1 MNNESLYDKFRKFM
15 RSLFYVGIGKS
26 LLIWFLAISF
36 VPLATVS
43 FINYLNTYL
52 GLTVIAERA
61 INTTSQLRL
70 EFINNYFQDIVS
82 FLELQSGTRS
92 NIEFLNNLKKNYD
105 KSNLELKE
113 FINTETWENSTDE
126 KTAELYKIA
135 EKQGYYDIFY
145 IDVDGNILFSL
156 KKQHDLGTNLFN
168 GKYANTLFSNTCIKI
183 FETGNT
189 LFSDLEFY
197 EPSNNDVSG
206 FLGHLI
212 VDNKG
217 NKLGIFAVQIN
228 IDGINKIITDKNIFG
243 ETGEAYLVGKDLLFR
258 SVNRFDSS
266 SIILRDRV
274 DNKKVLTWHD
284 YITHKDDEQYLIN
297 KELGKEEVTT
307 YTNTRGKNVLG
318 LYRNLEYLQDIG
330 VNWAL
335 LEEIEHDEAFAY
347 SKQLSDIAKI
357 AFIVTVI
364 LVSLISILVTNRF
377 VGPIKKLSAWAKQVA
392 IGELVIKRIRAPK
405 NEVGEMVDTFNRLVI
420 SLRSY
425 ADVSQ
430 LAAIGDYSNAV
441 EIRSKDDVLGKSM
454 NQMVESFKDVVKQSN
469 KIAKGDYS
477 ANIVPRS
484 DKDTLGVSLY
494 EMTKTLRETSKEI
507 REQDWLKTGLN
518 ILDGKLSG
526 QKDINKL
533 TNDVI
538 TFLVK
543 QLEAQIG
550 LLYLTENEEYL
561 NLSSSYAFEDTK
573 NKFGKLKFGEGL
585 IGQVAKDKN
594 KILFSNVEKNV
605 PELNYGVN
613 KIIPKYFF
621 IAPII
626 FEDKLIGVIQIGS
639 INQFT
644 ELQQLFLDK
653 CLESIAIAINTTQS
667 HAQVKKLLTQTQ
679 EQANE
684 LTVQQ
689 EELRQANEEL
699 EEQTKALKLSEENLQ
714 SQQEELRVINEELE
728 ARTNDL
734 EIQRDDIRKKNEE
747 LERAQVEIEQ
757 KARALE
763 LASRYKSE
771 FMANM
776 SHELRTPLN
785 SILVLSQLLSENRK
799 EHLNK
804 KESEYARTINSSG
817 YDLLNLIND
826 ILDLSK
832 VESGKLELHIE
843 RLYFDELKD
852 YIDKTFL
859 PLTDEKGLKLDI
871 KINKDVPKYINSD
884 IQRINQII
892 KNLFSNAI
900 KFTSKGNVS
909 LKVFRPKKNTN
920 LSISGLKP
928 ENTVAF
934 AVSDTG
940 IGVSKEKFQAIFEAF
955 QQADGTTS
963 RKFGGTGLGLTI
975 SKSFASILGGE
986 IQLESTEGAGS
997 TFTLFL
1003 PDSISEKK
1011 PDREIKEEKNLISSQ
1026 SYNIKDGEKIQK
1038 KVKST
1043 PEVTVFNDD
1052 RNTIE
1057 KGDKF
1062 ILIIEDDIN
1071 FCNVLYELA
1080 HERGFKCMV
1089 ALDGES
1095 GLHYTDFFLPS
1106 AVILDVGLPGIDG
1119 YEVMK
1124 RLKENPKT
1132 RHIPVHFISASDRS
1146 IEAMKMGAIGYLTK
1160 PVSHEKLIDVFKK
1173 IENIIAKPI
1182 KKILVVEDE
1191 ELVRKSI
1198 VNLLGN
1204 GNVSI
1209 NAVESGE
1216 EAYELIIK
1224 NIFDCLILDLGLKNM
1239 SGFDLLEKI
1248 RKNKKIT
1255 DLPVIIYTGKE
1266 LTKDEDE
1273 RLQRYADSIIIKG
1286 ARSFERLL
1294 SETALFLHQIETEMP
1309 ENKQEMLKV
1318 FHSKEA
1324 ILEGKNILIIDDDM
1338 RNVFAL
1344 SSVLEEEG
1352 VKITIGRNGKEGIE
1366 KLYRNPKVDLII
1378 MDIMMPEMDGYEAI
1392 AEIRKD
1398 NKYKK
1403 LPIIALTA
1411 KAMKEDRDKCIA
1423 AGANDYLA
1431 KPVNTDKLI
1440 SLLRVWLYK

>member
-26 LLIWFLAISF
+26 LFIWFIVISF

-52 GLTVIAERA
+52 GLTVIAEKA
-61 INTTSQLRL
+61 INTTSQLRI

-82 FLELQSGTRS
+82 FLELQSSTNS
-92 NIEFLNNLKKNYD
+92 NIEFLNNLEKNYD

-113 FINTETWENSTDE
+113 FINTETWKNFTDE
-126 KTAELYKIA
+126 KTAELFKIA

-156 KKQHDLGTNLFN
+156 KKQDELGTNLFN
-168 GKYANTLFSNTCIKI
+168 GKYANTLFSSTCKKI
-183 FETGNT
+183 LETGNT

-212 VDNKG
+212 VDNNG
-217 NKLGIFAVQIN
+217 NKLGILAVQIN
-228 IDGINKIITDKNIFG
+228 IDGINKIITDKNVVG

-258 SVNRFDSS
+258 SANRFDSS
-266 SIILRDRV
+266 SIILRDKV

-284 YITHKDDEQYLIN
+284 YITHKDDEQYLKN

-307 YTNTRGKNVLG
+307 YTNFRGKNVLG

-357 AFIVTVI
+357 AFIITVI
-364 LVSLISILVTNRF
+364 IVSFLSILVTNRF
-377 VGPIKKLSAWAKQVA
+377 VRPIKKLSAWAKQVA
-392 IGELVIKRIRAPK
+392 IGELVIKKIRAPR

-430 LAAIGDYSNAV
+430 SVAIGDYSNAV

-454 NQMVESFKDVVKQSN
+454 NQMVESFIDVVKQSN

-507 REQDWLKTGLN
+507 SEQDWLKTGLN

-526 QKDINKL
+526 QKDIKKL

-543 QLEAQIG
+543 QLEAQLG
-550 LLYLTENEEYL
+550 LLYLAEDKKYL

-594 KILFSNVEKNV
+594 KMLFTNVEKNA
-605 PELNYGVN
+605 PELNYGVD
-613 KIIPKYFF
+613 KIIPKYFI

-644 ELQQLFLDK
+644 ELQQLFLNK

-667 HAQVKKLLTQTQ
+667 HAQVEKLLAQTQ

-684 LTVQQ
+684 LIVQQ

-757 KARALE
+757 KAKALE

-785 SILVLSQLLSENRK
+785 SILVLSQLLSENKK

-804 KESEYARTINSSG
+804 KETEYARTINSSG
-817 YDLLNLIND
+817 FDLLSLIND

-871 KINKDVPKYINSD
+871 KISKDVPKYINSD
-884 IQRINQII
+884 IQRVNQII

-900 KFTSKGNVS
+900 KFTSNGSVS
-909 LKVFRPKKNTN
+909 LKIFRPKKSTN
-920 LSISGLKP
+920 LSISGLKY
-928 ENTVAF
+928 ENTVALD
-934 AVSDTG
+934 VSDTG
-940 IGVSKEKFQAIFEAF
+940 IGLPKEKFQAIFEAF

-975 SKSFASILGGE
+975 SRSFASLLGGE

-1003 PDSISEKK
+1003 PVSINETKF
-1011 PDREIKEEKNLISSQ
+1011 DRKIKEDESLISSQ
-1026 SYNIKDGEKIQK
+1026 PNIKDGKKIQK
-1038 KVKST
+1038 KVQPDSKVI
-1043 PEVTVFNDD
+1043 EFNDD
-1052 RNTIE
+1052 RNTID

-1071 FCNVLYELA
+1071 FCNILYELA

-1106 AVILDVGLPGIDG
+1106 AIILDVGLPGIDG

-1132 RHIPVHFISASDRS
+1132 RHIPVHIISASDRS

-1160 PVSHEKLIDVFKK
+1160 PVSHEKLIGVFKK

-1191 ELVRKSI
+1191 EIVRKSI

-1216 EAYELIIK
+1216 EAYELINK
-1224 NIFDCLILDLGLKNM
+1224 DFFDCLILDLGLKNM

-1248 RKNKKIT
+1248 RKNKKIK

-1294 SETALFLHQIETEMP
+1294 SETALFLHQVETDMP

-1366 KLYRNPKVDLII
+1366 KLYKNPKVDLII

-1398 NKYKK
+1398 KKYKK

-1411 KAMKEDRDKCIA
+1411 KAMKEDRDKCLA